1 MAAKSKKRLS
11 RNENKLNKLEKLEIK
26 DVICSICQ
34 SILIEPVTLPCYHDF
49 CENCF
54 NGSIE
59 NNALCCPLCRLR
71 IGSWVRK
78 ATKQKNLVNIQLWN
92 FIQNKF
98 SQEVH
103 KKLNGEDIPL
113 SPEQILPRL
122 SKPGEIRTE
131 YEAELERLRAER
143 LKLEQ
148 DHFQE
153 TVVLIKKLKE
163 EEEQTHKKYIESLK
177 TDEML
182 AKKLQQ
188 DHNEHNM
195 KNAQPSKITKK
206 EKASKKSRLKAAT
219 IDCFL
224 SKLRPHE
231 NSSTLDD
238 TSADNT
244 ISKRASI
251 KSTNKGQ
258 CKETKTCENLNIGL
272 ENQTKQES
280 IKENGK
286 EVKEAKN
293 PNIADTETNNK
304 IITKPRNNMQS
315 LLVSLPLPSSGILQ
329 HKNTT
334 IDNRNIETGSVD
346 SMQQELCYFKPIE
359 ATSSTSVKSNRGLPL
374 RVPGVRVNKDSNV
387 TLNGPPS
394 RAEYIERLCQLRQTS
409 LAKKLPSAFVIALSL
424 LKMKKDSPEKNST
437 SLRSKR
443 KNVPTSPVP
452 MKKDKNVT
460 RNKQPNDADIKLPED
475 SETFLRRT
483 RSMGSISKDNE
494 TTPKKRVTERK
505 SESEKKPRL
514 RSDTKKYS
522 KKDTCLTTETK
533 VSAVKNLSNPL
544 EDCGVKHILQ
554 EQLRIEKLIQQEK
567 CDYELACKMD
577 AEWNGRRQPRRA
589 ATKRQVSLN
598 YALRPAKKLKV

>member
-11 RNENKLNKLEKLEIK
+11 RNENKLNKLDKLEIK

-78 ATKQKNLVNIQLWN
+78 ATKQKSLVNIQLWN
-92 FIQNKF
+92 CIQNKF

-103 KKLNGEDIPL
+103 KKLNGEDIAL

-122 SKPGEIRTE
+122 SKPGEIRSE

-188 DHNEHNM
+188 DHTERL
-195 KNAQPSKITKK
+195 KNVQPSKITKK
-206 EKASKKSRLKAAT
+206 EKAPKKSRLKAAT
-219 IDCFL
+219 IDCYL
-224 SKLRPHE
+224 SKLRPHHKT
-231 NSSTLDD
+231 TLDD
-238 TSADNT
+238 TSTNNT
-244 ISKRASI
+244 ISKKISI
-251 KSTNKGQ
+251 KSANKGQ
-258 CKETKTCENLNIGL
+258 CKETNEMSENLNNGVH
-272 ENQTKQES
+272 NQTKQES
-280 IKENGK
+280 IKENEK
-286 EVKEAKN
+286 EVGPKN
-293 PNIADTETNNK
+293 PNSADTERNNK

-315 LLVSLPLPSSGILQ
+315 LLVSLPLPSAGILQ
-329 HKNTT
+329 HKNST

-346 SMQQELCYFKPIE
+346 SMQQELCYFKPID
-359 ATSSTSVKSNRGLPL
+359 ATSSTSVKPNRGLPL

-394 RAEYIERLCQLRQTS
+394 RAQYIERLCQLRQTS

-424 LKMKKDSPEKNST
+424 LKMKKDSPEKNT
-437 SLRSKR
+437 PSLRSKR
-443 KNVPTSPVP
+443 KNIPTSPVP
-452 MKKDKNVT
+452 LKKDRNVT
-460 RNKQPNDADIKLPED
+460 RNRQANDADMKLPED

-522 KKDTCLTTETK
+522 KKDTCSTTETK
-533 VSAVKNLSNPL
+533 
-544 EDCGVKHILQ
+544 
-554 EQLRIEKLIQQEK
+554 LRIEKLIQQEK